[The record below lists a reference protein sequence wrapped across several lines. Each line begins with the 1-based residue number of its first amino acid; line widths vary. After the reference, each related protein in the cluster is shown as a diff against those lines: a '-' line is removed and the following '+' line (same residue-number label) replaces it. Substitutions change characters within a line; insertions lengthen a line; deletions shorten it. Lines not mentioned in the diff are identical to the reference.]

1 MDLFGHSLE
10 VAGELMIA
18 YTVIRVHHRVTKE
31 HKIDKAVLV
40 VMNRERT
47 VGITGILLILVGYLL
62 QVPSKL

>member
-31 HKIDKAVLV
+31 HKIDKAVLAA
-40 VMNRERT
+40 MNRERT
-47 VGITGILLILVGYLL
+47 IGIAGILFILVGYLL
-62 QVPSKL
+62 QAPSKI